1 MDAPPLQVLL
11 CDVTLREG
19 DQTPGVRLSL
29 DDKLRIA
36 DILNAAGV
44 AQIQLNHMTY
54 PAIRE
59 EARVLKA
66 RGLKADLEI
75 MTSAN
80 RPSWRDDVKTA
91 IDLGADVVH
100 TALSHK
106 TA

>member
-59 EARVLKA
+59 EARVLMHPC
-66 RGLKADLEI
+66 GIPL
-75 MTSAN
+75 S
-80 RPSWRDDVKTA
+80 
-91 IDLGADVVH
+91 GAGH
-100 TALSHK
+100 HPQ
-106 TA
+106 